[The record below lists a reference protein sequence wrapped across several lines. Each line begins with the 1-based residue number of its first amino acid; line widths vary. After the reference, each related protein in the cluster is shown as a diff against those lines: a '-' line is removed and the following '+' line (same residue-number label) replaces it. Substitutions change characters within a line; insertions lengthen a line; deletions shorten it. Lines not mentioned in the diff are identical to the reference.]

1 LKYFGEDYDQ
11 ENCGNCDNCVHPKP
25 LVEATEAVKDFIETV
40 IETKE
45 QYKTAYIIKI
55 LLGEATAEVKTNG
68 HHKSEFFGLGKEYP
82 ETFWKAVARLCI
94 IKNLLKK
101 DIEKYGQ
108 LKLTQEGADYLK
120 RPFALKVPV
129 DRNFEEEEQEEMPTP
144 SGANAASDPVLYNI
158 LRDIR
163 RQTAEKEGGLPP
175 YVIFEDRSLIDMCVQ
190 YPITEEELKNITGVG
205 VHKAQ
210 KYGKPFIETIKNY
223 VETNNI
229 TRPQDLVIK
238 SVVNKSGI
246 KVFIIKSIDKKL
258 PLENIAES
266 KNMDVDELLTEIES
280 IVSSGTK
287 LDLSYYI
294 EENIDPEHQE
304 EINEVLMDMETDDI
318 DEVLEEL
325 GEDEYTREE
334 VRLMRIQFLTKYG
347 Q

>member
-1 LKYFGEDYDQ
+1 MSSS
-11 ENCGNCDNCVHPKP
+11 V
-25 LVEATEAVKDFIETV
+25 AV
-40 IETKE
+40 
-45 QYKTAYIIKI
+45 
-55 LLGEATAEVKTNG
+55 
-68 HHKSEFFGLGKEYP
+68 
-82 ETFWKAVARLCI
+82 
-94 IKNLLKK
+94 
-101 DIEKYGQ
+101 
-108 LKLTQEGADYLK
+108 
-120 RPFALKVPV
+120 
-129 DRNFEEEEQEEMPTP
+129 
-144 SGANAASDPVLYNI
+144 VL
-158 LRDIR
+158 
-163 RQTAEKEGGLPP
+163 E
-175 YVIFEDRSLIDMCVQ
+175 S
-190 YPITEEELKNITGVG
+190 
-205 VHKAQ
+205 
-210 KYGKPFIETIKNY
+210 IETIKNY

-294 EENIDPEHQE
+294 EETIDPEHQE
-304 EINEVLMDMETDDI
+304 EINEVLMEMETGDI
-318 DEVLEEL
+318 DEILEEL